1 MNIGDQLKM
10 FIRQSGKNNNRIAV
24 ATGISRSAIGRF
36 LSGERGL
43 DLVSIEKLAAYFNL
57 ELRQTKPLNKKSK
70 GA

>member
-1 MNIGDQLKM
+1 MSIGDQLKM

-57 ELRQTKPLNKKSK
+57 ELRQTKPPAKKSK
-70 GA
+70 GR